1 MATAVELPETEPVL
15 KVLRL
20 DAEREMR
27 GPEATRVV
35 RGSAGL
41 SCPELSDLHQ
51 MGRPVLDVSVE
62 DRAEDLVLA
71 HIGIEVAEQFRD
83 PVLPADTFVKGHA

>member
-20 DAEREMR
+20 DAKREMR
-27 GPEATRVV
+27 GPEPTRVV
-35 RGSAGL
+35 RWSAGL
-41 SCPELSDLHQ
+41 SCPELPDLHQ
-51 MGRPVLDVSVE
+51 MGRPVVDVSVE

-71 HIGIEVAEQFRD
+71 HISIEVAEQFRD
-83 PVLPADTFVKGHA
+83 PVLPADTFVKGQG